1 MDDCKNGEAIHS
13 DKVETWKSGLYAHCT
28 SVQYCSRLLLSAFW
42 QLSKL
47 NFHLEK
53 LENDTTEWIT
63 NWGSELAEWEVEEF
77 ESCKLL
83 CTLCNL
89 PIHYLGLSGDLTH
102 TFLKKQ
108 SWNFFKTSS
117 IFRSKLFFRFEMPN
131 FELIVHCEI
140 LLTRCWWHYY
150 PTLLCHLVSIL
161 VEQSSEVTQYLFWR
175 ISNFRTFSAAE
186 KVFNTIF
193 DVKIMDDI
201 KYLLNDT
208 PYHCLLLKYLFFLV
222 AKVRDLC

>member
-1 MDDCKNGEAIHS
+1 MLTAASPFLQLFLSFLLVYYSRFMDDSKNGEAIHS
-13 DKVETWKSGLYAHCT
+13 DKVETWKSGLYAHT
-28 SVQYCSRLLLSAFW
+28 TVQYCCSRLLLSAFW

-108 SWNFFKTSS
+108 SCNFKNMGFIYWDLIQIVLQIWDAQFWVDSSLWNSS
-117 IFRSKLFFRFEMPN
+117 DAMLVALLPN
-131 FELIVHCEI
+131 F
-140 LLTRCWWHYY
+140 
-150 PTLLCHLVSIL
+150 SM
-161 VEQSSEVTQYLFWR
+161 SSGLN
-175 ISNFRTFSAAE
+175 ISRA
-186 KVFNTIF
+186 
-193 DVKIMDDI
+193 
-201 KYLLNDT
+201 
-208 PYHCLLLKYLFFLV
+208 
-222 AKVRDLC
+222 VR